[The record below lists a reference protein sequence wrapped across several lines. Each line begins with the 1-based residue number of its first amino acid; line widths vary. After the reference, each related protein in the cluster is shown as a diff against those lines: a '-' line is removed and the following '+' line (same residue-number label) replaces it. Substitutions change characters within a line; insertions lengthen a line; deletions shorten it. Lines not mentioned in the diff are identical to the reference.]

1 VVSLTAAYQRLVRA
15 DRSDQTG
22 DDQRATAH
30 NGTRQLV
37 ANALQATGDQVIN
50 AKTVLPWLFAALGV
64 PSGFTAMLVPIREA
78 GSMLPQAALV
88 PWVERTRRRR
98 YLWVLGAAGQAVAAG
113 AMAFAAAT
121 LSGAVAGF
129 VVLAAL
135 TLFSLSRALCS
146 LAGKDVLGRTVPQ
159 GERGQ
164 INGLATV
171 LSGAVAITLGLGIR
185 LLGGESSN
193 PAVLAVLLAVA
204 AVLWL
209 LALTVFAGIREPHVD
224 LGRSEARAGWAR
236 QSLRLF
242 REDRTFARFVTAR
255 ALLLVSALSPPFVVA
270 LAAEAGG
277 VSLSGLG
284 PFIIAQGV
292 ASLIGG
298 RIFGRLA
305 DRNSRD
311 LMTWGAA
318 AASALLTAFLL
329 LLLVPAVRDSWVIYP
344 VTYLLLALIHT
355 GVRVARKTY
364 VVDMAEGD
372 QRTEYVAVS
381 NTAMGLILLAAGA
394 LSGGLALLGGEVALI
409 FLAVLGLAGVVVSR
423 TLPNVSKG

>member
-1 VVSLTAAYQRLVRA
+1 MSLTAAYQRLVRA

-22 DDQRATAH
+22 DDQRATAY

>member
-1 VVSLTAAYQRLVRA
+1 
-15 DRSDQTG
+15 
-22 DDQRATAH
+22 
-30 NGTRQLV
+30 
-37 ANALQATGDQVIN
+37 
-50 AKTVLPWLFAALGV
+50 
-64 PSGFTAMLVPIREA
+64 MLVPIREA

-270 LAAEAGG
+270 LAAQAGG

-394 LSGGLALLGGEVALI
+394 LSGGLALLGREVALI

>member
-1 VVSLTAAYQRLVRA
+1 MSLTAAYQRLVRA
-15 DRSDQTG
+15 DRSDQSLDG
-22 DDQRATAH
+22 QRATAH

-50 AKTVLPWLFAALGV
+50 AKTVLPWLFVALGV

-98 YLWVLGAAGQAVAAG
+98 YLWVLGAAGQAAAAS

-204 AVLWL
+204 AVLWV

-224 LGRSEARAGWAR
+224 PDRDAAREGWAR

-270 LAAEAGG
+270 LAAQAGG

-394 LSGGLALLGGEVALI
+394 LSGGLALLGREVALI